1 MDPKDAI
8 VGKPT
13 EREVWL
19 SPTWDNYKPITAAQ
33 PKGWTRVTVRDTT
46 YADGRVVTHVLDE
59 NHQPITAQILDQ
71 QTDDDQARRFQQQ
84 QTAARQE
91 QAATQRQTD
100 QAERKKT
107 RVYTGTD
114 PQTGRPAT
122 VTEYESG
129 PPSYEE
135 IKPTAN
141 TQATTPRVEGTPLPG
156 GGFDNSHPLVVNRDA
171 SGQQVGPA
179 RELTAD
185 ERTRWEQ
192 EQGRQQT
199 ATKDVPLEGYPGWNQ
214 RTVASGTTTKTV
226 FINPQGQE
234 APDPRPA
241 ANQGGS
247 VRKPVPN
254 RPGIYEVTTKDATT
268 NATETHYED
277 EQGNRVPTPTDAGA
291 IRKPVQDHP
300 GVYEVTTKDPAT
312 NTVETH
318 FENESGQR
326 VPTPADAS
334 KPVQVNGQWGVW
346 KPNPNDPSG
355 APTFE
360 PIQNAPSAYA
370 PLPPGVPRF
379 NVRFDVPDLGLGD
392 RKAQLDALV
401 TQGVITPAQA
411 NATMTADAGNAKAGA
426 ENLGAI
432 VTIQEQNR
440 STGIAQ
446 RGQDLGEQQSRRS
459 FVGGLYNQAAS
470 GFNNSKVLPGAG
482 AASANGFLAMMQAG
496 MNLARQNGGFRDV
509 PRVENG
515 PLLNQFGQATLT
527 PSGSYTVPT
536 AAGSSAAPAAAPSA
550 EDLPW
555 LQHQPLTN
563 SGAAFAPA
571 ATPAA
576 APTTTISPSGEV
588 TINHTPALLQPAP
601 ATTSGPLL
609 APPPLDPG
617 ETVTPQAGMWH
628 PNHDGLIDDMVNAGF
643 EPDAIAAAF
652 PDLHRYGPSP
662 SLVA

>member
-1 MDPKDAI
+1 VANPMLVTPGQTVAPPDWDALSQQHGGIKSSVMIPLTDPRVANMIAADPTLDLTQHPIYRYYMADGTYVEAFGQENGQDVQI
-8 VGKPT
+8 VDYKPSQQFTQQQATEQRQTAANQAPASGKPFVDDGPEAGATGRRWGYNPQTGLYDRDLGPSPSAQKPPEQAKPPT
-13 EREVWL
+13 ERV
-19 SPTWDNYKPITAAQ
+19 
-33 PKGWTRVTVRDTT
+33 
-46 YADGRVVTHVLDE
+46 
-59 NHQPITAQILDQ
+59 
-71 QTDDDQARRFQQQ
+71 
-84 QTAARQE
+84 
-91 QAATQRQTD
+91 
-100 QAERKKT
+100 
-107 RVYTGTD
+107 D
-114 PQTGRPAT
+114 PANPA
-122 VTEYESG
+122 
-129 PPSYEE
+129 
-135 IKPTAN
+135 
-141 TQATTPRVEGTPLPG
+141 
-156 GGFDNSHPLVVNRDA
+156 H
-171 SGQQVGPA
+171 
-179 RELTAD
+179 
-185 ERTRWEQ
+185 
-192 EQGRQQT
+192 RQQW
-199 ATKDVPLEGYPGWNQ
+199 D
-214 RTVASGTTTKTV
+214 
-226 FINPQGQE
+226 
-234 APDPRPA
+234 PA
-241 ANQGGS
+241 ANGGQGGW
-247 VRKPVPN
+247 V
-254 RPGIYEVTTKDATT
+254 
-268 NATETHYED
+268 
-277 EQGNRVPTPTDAGA
+277 DAGA
-291 IRKPVQDHP
+291 VAQ
-300 GVYEVTTKDPAT
+300 
-312 NTVETH
+312 
-318 FENESGQR
+318 
-326 VPTPADAS
+326 DAS
-334 KPVQVNGQWGVW
+334 KPPTERVDPANPTRRQQWNPQANGGQGAWQDAGAAATDPSKPPTERVNPADPTKRQVWNPKANDGQGAWEDSGAVAQAPAKDTPATVVGSDGKTYVKHTVEGVNGQPGRVFYTDQAGQ
-346 KPNPNDPSG
+346 PATFPDDPSKAG
-355 APTFE
+355 YT
-360 PIQNAPSAYA
+360 

-379 NVRFDVPDLGLGD
+379 ETNFTKPDLGLGD

-440 STGIAQ
+440 STGITQ
-446 RGQDLGEQQSRRS
+446 RGQDLGEQQSRRT

-470 GFNNSKVLPGAG
+470 GFNNSKVLPGSG

-527 PSGSYTVPT
+527 PSGSYTVPVGSGQG

-563 SGAAFAPA
+563 SGPVLAPA